1 MSSSLLCCILLL
13 SLASVVLYKAIDNV
27 YSPFYPK
34 ESRESIAHL
43 HKQSIVELLVD
54 ELTVFF
60 DLLLMFF
67 LLHHVLIVDRFFF
80 QLLHVVL
87 VLLLLLLINFV

>member
-1 MSSSLLCCILLL
+1 MFIVHFILKRVENQL
-13 SLASVVLYKAIDNV
+13 
-27 YSPFYPK
+27 
-34 ESRESIAHL
+34 IAHL